1 MKQIFHD
8 DFLGEDIPRILEE
21 IGDSTFKEFS
31 KCLDKTFAE
40 IESNP
45 PNGAPLERSLALYR
59 KKKFHS
65 VLSPSR
71 GMRADYRLVYRCDFE
86 IDELVVLGVGR
97 RNPGQLN
104 DIYTILNTRSP
115 I

>member
-21 IGDSTFKEFS
+21 IGYSAFKEFS

-86 IDELVVLGVGR
+86 IDELVVLGVGKR
-97 RNPGQLN
+97 MPGHPE
-104 DIYTILNTRSP
+104 DIYTILDVRAP